1 MHMKP
6 ANKSLSPERSAA
18 VRARLARIVR
28 DDFRGNVKA
37 TAKRLG
43 VAQSQL
49 ALFTAAK
56 TGAGLKLIEAIAD
69 YERIPLDVVI
79 GRSYAPALGA
89 APLRALPSWPEAA
102 KIASQ
107 MASPKDVDDVGGFVP
122 PAPVSV
128 VTALALVDLARAWSA
143 MRAASTDADVDSGLV
158 FDDPDIP
165 IEIAPASSSA
175 KKRA

>member
-1 MHMKP
+1 MTDKP
-6 ANKSLSPERSAA
+6 ASKSLSPERSAA

-28 DDFRGNVKA
+28 DDFGGNVKA

-49 ALFTAAK
+49 SLFTAGK
-56 TGAGLKLIEAIAD
+56 TGAGLKLIESLAD

-79 GRSYAPALGA
+79 GRSYAPAPSS
-89 APLRALPSWPEAA
+89 APLRSLPSWPDAA

-107 MASPKDVDDVGGFVP
+107 MADSKAVDEVGGFVP

-128 VTALALVDLARAWSA
+128 VTAVALLDLVRAWTA
-143 MRAASTDADVDSGLV
+143 MRAASDVGPDGGAPEDDELPLV
-158 FDDPDIP
+158 VEP
-165 IEIAPASSSA
+165 PASTRA
-175 KKRA
+175 KRA